1 MAEQVPLFNDLMSD
15 IDKVAS
21 GSYDE
26 IKKGQMALASVS
38 QQPSKKAEL
47 RKAIATLGDQLDL
60 PLAQRSAGRGAAV
73 QVKVNQVVAP
83 QIATH
88 IDAGKSAEEAVRLF
102 RQSEAGKSLGQ
113 IGSKHRG
120 VLADVFAEFTTPKTD
135 PDFGTADARRF
146 SSTPAKGPLEQR
158 VPGTAQN
165 TAMRRRLS
173 ALRESGQ
180 LTAEEFFLLD
190 RELEKMKGVDPQDR
204 PTNPFAEDPEVSR
217 RTSAGTRS
225 AADVAGEARPTSP
238 GARSATAV
246 AEEARPTSPG
256 GMAAEDIADAA
267 RPTDIDLGGQA
278 FDMPDPKDEGL
289 RLTDPDAGVSQRALE
304 AREGRATDPG
314 DRLRRAQQRS
324 LEFVEGRTT
333 DPGDALTRARQKL
346 RRIDPEFAKMTDPF
360 MPGDRPFN
368 ITDVSPDET
377 ARRVA
382 VRKAEILKE
391 GQKVMKEVKARDAER
406 RFLRGETDDL
416 AKGIGTGV
424 QKAAEGSAS
433 KVKIGSAGKSLAQNI
448 IDSRLGR
455 EVAETAGDLT
465 LALGLSDI
473 KTSPLIV
480 AKSIAYSPAARIAG
494 ATLSGVGLALDA
506 YEIYKAMESLNKSAG
521 VAKAGD
527 LDSIVNEFEAT
538 KRITRGQ
545 RAPVI
550 KPIGEQGGDFDVKI
564 AADLF
569 SQTPGVKEELI
580 KRGLISPES
589 ARVVDEYI
597 TSTVMAD
604 PKKVEN
610 LIVEGTVKTRAAK
623 PQESP
628 FSTEEFPESPV
639 KPDKPSVSARPPAA
653 EAPTAQPAEATAAQ
667 SPVDA
672 YSAKKEGLTD
682 KATQRQAAARQPGVL
697 RVGSRGSAVGDLQ
710 TKLLALDQSEAM
722 IKDRFGGRSLFDL
735 GTTGAEGIG
744 IDNVYGTKTR
754 DAVRAFQKMA
764 GITVD
769 GRAGPETMKALDK
782 AIEATKLAR
791 QEQMRQNREIAAA
804 ADDASAAPAVPKPTE
819 FTRVDESVFTDEN
832 IDEAVG
838 DIVKVSP
845 PASDRRR
852 PTQNTQA
859 YLDLE
864 LDEEPRRS
872 AFPMPRRS
880 RRNRQ

>member
-21 GSYDE
+21 GSYEE
-26 IKKGQMALASVS
+26 IKKGQMALARVS
-38 QQPSKKAEL
+38 QQPNQRAEL

-83 QIATH
+83 QIAAY
-88 IDAGKSAEEAVRLF
+88 IDEGRSAEDAVRLF
-102 RQSEAGKSLGQ
+102 NQSEAGKSLGQ
-113 IGSKHRG
+113 IGSQYRS
-120 VLADVFAEFTTPKTD
+120 VLGDVFDEFTMSPTQPDFRPVEARGSFPERVPTD
-135 PDFGTADARRF
+135 PG
-146 SSTPAKGPLEQR
+146 
-158 VPGTAQN
+158 V
-165 TAMRRRLS
+165 
-173 ALRESGQ
+173 SGI
-180 LTAEEFFLLD
+180 
-190 RELEKMKGVDPQDR
+190 
-204 PTNPFAEDPEVSR
+204 
-217 RTSAGTRS
+217 
-225 AADVAGEARPTSP
+225 
-238 GARSATAV
+238 
-246 AEEARPTSPG
+246 
-256 GMAAEDIADAA
+256 AAEDVVTRTDLA
-267 RPTDIDLGGQA
+267 RTQPGVSGFGETNVA
-278 FDMPDPKDEGL
+278 STDMP
-289 RLTDPDAGVSQRALE
+289 E
-304 AREGRATDPG
+304 ARGLAE
-314 DRLRRAQQRS
+314 S
-324 LEFVEGRTT
+324 RTT
-333 DPGDALTRARQKL
+333 DIIE
-346 RRIDPEFAKMTDPF
+346 RRPTLVPAEA
-360 MPGDRPFN
+360 
-368 ITDVSPDET
+368 DEA

-382 VRKAEILKE
+382 PQKLREEA
-391 GQKVMKEVKARDAER
+391 QKVSTEVKARDAER
-406 RFLRGETDDL
+406 RFLSGETDDL

-424 QKAAEGSAS
+424 QEAAEGSAS
-433 KVKIGSAGKSLAQNI
+433 KVKIGSAGKSLPQNI

-465 LALGLSDI
+465 LALGLSDV

-480 AKSIAYSPAARIAG
+480 AKSLAYSPAARVAG
-494 ATLSGVGLALDA
+494 GTLSGVGLALDA

-569 SQTPGVKEELI
+569 SQTPGVKAELI
-580 KRGLISPES
+580 SRGLLSPES

-610 LIVEGTVKTRAAK
+610 LIAEKVVNTRAAK

-628 FSTEEFPESPV
+628 FSAEEFPESPV
-639 KPDKPSVSARPPAA
+639 APDEPSVSAQPPAA
-653 EAPTAQPAEATAAQ
+653 EAPAAEAPAAQPAEAPEA
-667 SPVDA
+667 
-672 YSAKKEGLTD
+672 EGFD
-682 KATQRQAAARQPGVL
+682 DMKARMMNEATQRQAAARQPGIL

-710 TKLLALDQSEAM
+710 TKLLSLDRSEAM

-754 DAVRAFQKMA
+754 DAVKAFQKKA
-764 GITVD
+764 GITAD
-769 GRAGPETMKALDK
+769 GVAGPDTMEALDK

-804 ADDASAAPAVPKPTE
+804 ADDAPATPAVPKTTE
-819 FTRVDESVFTDEN
+819 FTRVDESVFTDALTK
-832 IDEAVG
+832 DTDKVQG
-838 DIVKVSP
+838 DIVEGLKTV
-845 PASDRRR
+845 D
-852 PTQNTQA
+852 PTTSLMDTQE
-859 YLDLE
+859 YLKLE
-864 LDEEPRRS
+864 LDEEPRRRRS
-872 AFPMPRRS
+872 AFPMPPRS
-880 RRNRQ
+880 RRNRRNRQ